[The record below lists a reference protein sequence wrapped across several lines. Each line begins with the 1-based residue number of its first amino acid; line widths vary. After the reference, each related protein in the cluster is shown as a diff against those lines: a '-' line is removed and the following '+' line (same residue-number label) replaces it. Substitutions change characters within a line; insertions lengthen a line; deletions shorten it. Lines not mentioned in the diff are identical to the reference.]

1 LTDTPPEAPRSSLDD
16 VDDDA
21 LLARLKR
28 LPGFADLLT
37 PPSAPAPV
45 APAKEDGVMQKIL
58 GALEKLDKS
67 TPAPAPSPAPSPTP
81 PQATE
86 PVLSK
91 VASWFWD
98 E

>member
-1 LTDTPPEAPRSSLDD
+1 LTDIPPEGPKWSLDD

-28 LPGFADLLT
+28 LPGFADLFAA
-37 PPSAPAPV
+37 PQAPAP
-45 APAKEDGVMQKIL
+45 APAKGPDDGVMHKIL

-67 TPAPAPSPAPSPTP
+67 PEPSPAPPPTP
-81 PQATE
+81 PQAAE

-91 VASWFWD
+91 IASWFWD